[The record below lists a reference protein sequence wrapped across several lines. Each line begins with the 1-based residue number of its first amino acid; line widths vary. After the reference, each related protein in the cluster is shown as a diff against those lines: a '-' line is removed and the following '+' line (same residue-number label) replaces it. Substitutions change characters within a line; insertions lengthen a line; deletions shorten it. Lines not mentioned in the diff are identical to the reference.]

1 MSTSTQTIAPPLFD
15 RTVDRHV
22 ALPPFYLPDAP
33 IALIASKDILRM
45 IELDHKHAPRG
56 WRQDEPGVFSKP
68 VSKMALL
75 RVRQCVDGQTDLWAI
90 ELLHRQMFDRT
101 LLVDALVCAFSGRP
115 IWASTCQ
122 DAMRLAEH
130 CYPLPRSLVAGHWM
144 RAY

>member
-15 RTVDRHV
+15 RTVDRQG

-33 IALIASKDILRM
+33 VALIASKDMLRV
-45 IELDHKHAPRG
+45 IELNHKHAPRG
-56 WRQDEPGVFSKP
+56 WTQDEPGVFRKP
-68 VSKMALL
+68 VSKMVLL

-101 LLVDALVCAFSGRP
+101 LVDALVCAFSGRP

-130 CYPLPRSLVAGHWM
+130 CYPLPRPPVAGCWIKA
-144 RAY
+144 R